1 MTDWSI
7 ITVTYDSADAL
18 QQFWGGGIP
27 GDIEWIVVDN
37 ASSDRSAELAEDLG
51 AARVIRQPSNLGFS
65 HACNSGLRQASGRY
79 VAFVNPDV
87 TVDYSS
93 LPTLG
98 VMLDAEEA
106 LLGPQ
111 LVYPDGSPQ
120 PNGRGLPTLYNKVIN
135 RIMRPDGA
143 NAYYR
148 YVEPGV
154 SQYVWWL
161 IGAAVCGRRATF
173 ERLGG
178 WNERYFIYYEDSDLG
193 LRAWHAGVPVKLV
206 GDARWIHGW
215 ARETS
220 NFRIEPWKR
229 ELAAMRVFYSSYPAL
244 ILGSRVASRL
254 LRIPVLPAGA
264 GVSA

>member
-1 MTDWSI
+1 LADWSI
-7 ITVTYDSADAL
+7 ITVTYNSADAL
-18 QQFWGGGIP
+18 RQFWSGGIL

-51 AARVIRQPSNLGFS
+51 AARVIRQPSNRGFS

-79 VAFVNPDV
+79 IAFVNPDV
-87 TVDYSS
+87 TVDCSS
-93 LPTLG
+93 LP
-98 VMLDAEEA
+98 A
-106 LLGPQ
+106 LE
-111 LVYPDGSPQ
+111 
-120 PNGRGLPTLYNKVIN
+120 GLPTLYNKVIN

-143 NAYYR
+143 NDYYR
-148 YVEPGV
+148 YVEPGE

-178 WNERYFIYYEDSDLG
+178 WNERYFVYYEDSDLC

-215 ARETS
+215 ARDTS
-220 NFRIEPWKR
+220 SFRIEPWKR

-254 LRIPVLPAGA
+254 LRIPVLPAGV
-264 GVSA
+264 GVSL